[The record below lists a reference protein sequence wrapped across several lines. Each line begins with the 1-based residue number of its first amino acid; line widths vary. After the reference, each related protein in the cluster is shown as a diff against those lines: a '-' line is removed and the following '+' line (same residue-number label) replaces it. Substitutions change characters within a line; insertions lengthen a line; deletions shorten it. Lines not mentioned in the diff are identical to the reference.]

1 MLENCLIFC
10 VLAKALKIL
19 ISLWLCRQQC
29 TFLTNI
35 LIDNQKSLLW
45 PIQLRY
51 VPQSPDLFIKL
62 CEFESEKRILYV
74 SISYSFFLK
83 NRKILKKGSNTEL
96 GRAPTM
102 FSACYHLIN
111 DFMAIMSEIILGIKT
126 PLFSPGTEHKV
137 RCWFPLHILAES

>member
-1 MLENCLIFC
+1 MHLSSFANWKVKKEIIFL
-10 VLAKALKIL
+10 V
-19 ISLWLCRQQC
+19 
-29 TFLTNI
+29 
-35 LIDNQKSLLW
+35 
-45 PIQLRY
+45 
-51 VPQSPDLFIKL
+51 
-62 CEFESEKRILYV
+62 
-74 SISYSFFLK
+74 
-83 NRKILKKGSNTEL
+83 KILKKGSNTEL